1 MIVRTSYSF
10 LALATVLLLLFA
22 SCGGDSQDQVGAAPT
37 DSASADSATATKRVI
52 QIPDGGR
59 MEGLEVNGKREGPW
73 ASYFPGGGI
82 RSRSTFVNGVE
93 EGPTE
98 VFYESGFPYYTGRYL
113 HGKPFGQW
121 TFFDPQGNE
130 QKRVEYDS
138 LGVMKAQP
146 GR

>member
-1 MIVRTSYSF
+1 MYIRTSASF
-10 LALATVLLLLFA
+10 ILLSVTLVVSLA
-22 SCGGDSQDQVGAAPT
+22 SCEGSAKDQGDAAPV
-37 DSASADSATATKRVI
+37 DSATVDGSATSKRVI
-52 QIPDGGR
+52 HTPDGGR
-59 MEGLEVNGKREGPW
+59 MEGVEVNGKREGPW

-82 RSRSTFVNGVE
+82 RSRSTFVDGVE

-98 VFYESGFPYYTGRYL
+98 VFYESGFTYYTGRYL

-121 TFFDPQGNE
+121 TFFDPQGNG

-138 LGVMKAQP
+138 LGVMKGQT

>member
-1 MIVRTSYSF
+1 MFIRISSSVLV
-10 LALATVLLLLFA
+10 LALLFA
-22 SCGGDSQDQVGAAPT
+22 ACGGAADDQVTTAV
-37 DSASADSATATKRVI
+37 ADSTAVDSTASIKRVI
-52 QIPDGGR
+52 HTPDGGR
-59 MEGLEVNGKREGPW
+59 MEGFEVNGRREGPW

-82 RSRSTFVNGVE
+82 RSRSTFADGVE

-98 VFYESGFPYYTGRYL
+98 VFHESGFSYYTGRYL

-138 LGVMKAQP
+138 LGVMKGQP